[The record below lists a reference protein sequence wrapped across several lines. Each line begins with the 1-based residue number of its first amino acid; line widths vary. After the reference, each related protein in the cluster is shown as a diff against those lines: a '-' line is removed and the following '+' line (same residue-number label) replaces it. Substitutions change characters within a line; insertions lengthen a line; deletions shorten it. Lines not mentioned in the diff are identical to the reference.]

1 MPKTKSPPVNLDKY
15 LEGRKHKYMNY
26 QQAAR
31 HYGLPYWG
39 FVKVAKEAKA
49 TWKLRKTAIVDTV
62 TFDKYL
68 EEHCVV
74 IEDEDVIY
82 EMEEMDMPRAR
93 KEIKNMEE
101 LIKSKKK
108 KYVRYA
114 EGAELFSM
122 GLHSFQTLA
131 KDAGAVRKVKGCVL
145 VNLEKVEQFVES
157 FGEDEF

>member
-1 MPKTKSPPVNLDKY
+1 MPKTKSPPVNLYKY
-15 LEGRKHKYMNY
+15 LEGRKHKYMTY

-62 TFDKYL
+62 VFDKYL
-68 EEHCVV
+68 E
-74 IEDEDVIY
+74 
-82 EMEEMDMPRAR
+82 
-93 KEIKNMEE
+93 
-101 LIKSKKK
+101 
-108 KYVRYA
+108 
-114 EGAELFSM
+114 ELFSM

-157 FGEDEF
+157 FGEEEF